1 MAEIRWEVGP
11 VKIATLLEKIFSI
24 LFLQQ
29 EPGEILEHALSYVG
43 C

>member
-1 MAEIRWEVGP
+1 MAEIRWKVGH

-24 LFLQQ
+24 LFPLQ
-29 EPGEILEHALSYVG
+29 EPGEILEHALSYAS